1 MSLELIRSLRLMTL
15 VHNLREFLLS
25 GGIVGL
31 STFALLNDSNTILYH
46 TFNPA
51 SAINTANGYITIPNH
66 EFNTGEKIIY
76 SPTDNGEYP
85 GSEIGIVTT
94 SSPGIGVA
102 STDKLPSTL
111 YAIRIDKD
119 NIKVAIGA
127 SEASNG
133 TGIGVTFVTITGL
146 GATHSLAVDSDL
158 ASSRVII
165 TVDNIIQ
172 SPLSRKVIS
181 VGLSSEV
188 GIGTDIVYLNDVS
201 NISGNSLI
209 KIENEIL
216 KVKLVGIGSTNSL
229 SVLRGQMGSVAAAHT
244 VGAATTVLSGDYRV
258 NHGNI
263 YFKDAPYGP
272 TGIGSLTTRSS
283 SLEEH
288 IQKRLF
294 YKYDH

>member
-1 MSLELIRSLRLMTL
+1 M
-15 VHNLREFLLS
+15 
-25 GGIVGL
+25 
-31 STFALLNDSNTILYH
+31 NDSNTILYH

-51 SAINTANGYITIPNH
+51 SAINTANGYITIPNR
-66 EFNTGEKIIY
+66 EFNTGEKIPIY

-85 GSEIGIVTT
+85 VRIGIVTT

-102 STDKLPSTL
+102 LTDKLSTL
-111 YAIRIDKD
+111 AQLEFDKD

-165 TVDNIIQ
+165 TVDIDIQ

-201 NISGNSLI
+201 NIW
-209 KIENEIL
+209 
-216 KVKLVGIGSTNSL
+216 
-229 SVLRGQMGSVAAAHT
+229 
-244 VGAATTVLSGDYRV
+244 
-258 NHGNI
+258 
-263 YFKDAPYGP
+263 
-272 TGIGSLTTRSS
+272 
-283 SLEEH
+283 
-288 IQKRLF
+288 
-294 YKYDH
+294 